1 MKTINPHSLLKDTP
15 RIIENCGVMGDL
27 FQIWKSLM
35 NEKTDLEISDFD
47 AFVAGYFM
55 GTNSNLREKYM
66 KLKPREEFD
75 LKFL

>member
-1 MKTINPHSLLKDTP
+1 MKTINPHSLLDEPKIVDMNAEIKELHT
-15 RIIENCGVMGDL
+15 
-27 FQIWKSLM
+27 IWKSLM

>member
-1 MKTINPHSLLKDTP
+1 MKTINPHSLLDEPKIVDINAEIKELHT
-15 RIIENCGVMGDL
+15 
-27 FQIWKSLM
+27 IWKSLM
-35 NEKTDLEISDFD
+35 NEKTDLEISEFD

>member
-1 MKTINPHSLLKDTP
+1 MKTINPHSLLDEPKTVDVNVEIKELHT
-15 RIIENCGVMGDL
+15 
-27 FQIWKSLM
+27 IWKSLM
-35 NEKTDLEISDFD
+35 NEKTDLEISEFD
-47 AFVAGYFM
+47 AFVAWYFM

>member
-1 MKTINPHSLLKDTP
+1 MKTINPHSLLDEPKTVNINAEIKDLYT
-15 RIIENCGVMGDL
+15 V
-27 FQIWKSLM
+27 WKKLM
-35 NEKTDLEISDFD
+35 IEKTDSGFNEFD

>member
-1 MKTINPHSLLKDTP
+1 MKTINPHSLLDEPKIVDINAEIKELYT
-15 RIIENCGVMGDL
+15 V
-27 FQIWKSLM
+27 WKKLM
-35 NEKTDLEISDFD
+35 SEKTDSGFNEFD